1 MVTQGAIDDLTA
13 GADPVLEI
21 DVPTDPDGAWTRQL
35 DGAPVDV
42 ISVNGGRVRMVLRPG
57 DGTAADRA
65 AAALD
70 TARRAGPINHFAFD
84 RRSLAEVFLTTVG
97 RPAHES
103 TEEQVDD

>member
-1 MVTQGAIDDLTA
+1 M
-13 GADPVLEI
+13 LEI
-21 DVPTDPDGAWTRQL
+21 DVPADPDGSWTRHL

-42 ISVNGGRVRMVLRPG
+42 ISINGGRVRMALRPG
-57 DGTAADRA
+57 GGTAADRA